1 MNNFATANNPTA
13 ARSVGRVVPTQE
25 WLGWAASTKARFG
38 VAGWVRRGTTAR
50 GKPTLAGQRQAR
62 PDTMW
67 RGWAAHC
74 RKGEARHGRDWQR
87 RQGTARQRSAW
98 QSNAGLAWPRSE
110 RQGYA
115 TQARRIRAR
124 RGLAGQRN
132 AGTVWHGEARH
143 ARSGNAG
150 MALQGRARR
159 GLERHGNA
167 GQAGLGGAWRRSD
180 GRGSARHYTT
190 QTGGRGRGKN
200 CVHLS
205 NNTQNQCKTT

>member
-25 WLGWAASTKARFG
+25 WLGWAASGKARFG

-74 RKGEARHGRDWQR
+74 RQGEARHGRDWQR

-124 RGLAGQRN
+124 RGLAGQGN
-132 AGTVWHGEARH
+132 AGEARQGA
-143 ARSGNAG
+143 ARSRWARPRIDWQRRLDMAEREMVWLRIAG
-150 MALQGRARR
+150 KARPR
-159 GLERHGNA
+159 KE
-167 GQAGLGGAWRRSD
+167 
-180 GRGSARHYTT
+180 GRGVSAQGTTRHKPGDA
-190 QTGGRGRGKN
+190 TG
-200 CVHLS
+200 V
-205 NNTQNQCKTT
+205 